1 MPLKQRFRALLPYI
15 AAPFA
20 IFAAFGIYRWVVYA
34 DERGAITVWSVNY
47 YYQRGLAAQ
56 QANDIDRAFYE
67 YNRALSRDPDQPMV
81 NMVLA
86 TIYARRGDQS
96 LALATA
102 ARAVKLAKTALFVG
116 PQPSFRE
123 KDVRRDTLFR
133 TLSYHSKLAA
143 AAGDTTSAEDDLKEV
158 VKIDGEYGNE
168 RVWALVRLERL
179 ALIRGAIDEARNFL
193 KPLLDSS
200 PDNTIFR
207 FERARIATAA
217 GNEQQAL
224 VDLSFVIDNAAN
236 AMSSMFII
244 GAGATAMGAD
254 IRASPFDEVLSI
266 PEIRR
271 ARLES
276 LIMRSKIRLSLGMRE
291 PAVADLDAA
300 VLAAPDRNDI
310 RALRDLLRQ

>member
-1 MPLKQRFRALLPYI
+1 MNTLYTLTVKKGSQTAIYSQGISPVFIRFDGITFFQIDKIVWNHWGSESTPLTRPFIGFQRLL
-15 AAPFA
+15 
-20 IFAAFGIYRWVVYA
+20 R
-34 DERGAITVWSVNY
+34 
-47 YYQRGLAAQ
+47 
-56 QANDIDRAFYE
+56 
-67 YNRALSRDPDQPMV
+67 
-81 NMVLA
+81 
-86 TIYARRGDQS
+86 
-96 LALATA
+96 
-102 ARAVKLAKTALFVG
+102 K
-116 PQPSFRE
+116 
-123 KDVRRDTLFR
+123 
-133 TLSYHSKLAA
+133 
-143 AAGDTTSAEDDLKEV
+143 
-158 VKIDGEYGNE
+158 
-168 RVWALVRLERL
+168 RL